1 VNAATQAIDSGAV
14 RVTDAERLTRAGRI
28 FITVVLIVVLEGAI
42 RKWLSS
48 SLTLPLVL
56 TRDALASY
64 AIVYA
69 FMHGHLHR
77 YGIVSR
83 ILLAWSCCVVI
94 WGMLQLILGESN
106 TLVLF
111 IGLRFWLLYVWFA
124 FAITAAMSEHDFR
137 VAIKTLLWV
146 LVLTGPLVVLQS
158 FSPTGARI
166 NTEVDS
172 DSEAF
177 TVGRGIVR
185 TTGTFSFT
193 AGQAAF
199 VALCTPLAVLM
210 FESRKRNV
218 FQRLFSV
225 AVLGAFL
232 AAVVVSGSR
241 GAILFSGGLFGLYLL
256 GSVFL
261 APGKRKVVALFA
273 TVFIVIMLGLSLYV
287 FRDAVEATQER
298 FEIAAEAGDVIGDRL
313 VSAFVGEPNIFEKF
327 TWTGYGL
334 GLGSN
339 LAGYVQSP
347 GEGERVFLL
356 SETETGRT
364 LLEAGLLGYVLIA
377 LKTAL
382 GVVGLAKS
390 TLQALR
396 TRRMFAMLLWIALFF
411 ALFTWSYIGQL
422 TINAI
427 FGVML
432 ALGLLAFK
440 FPNFQLLK

>member
-1 VNAATQAIDSGAV
+1 VNASTQAINNAGV
-14 RVTDAERLTRAGRI
+14 RATDAERLTRSGRV
-28 FITVVLIVVLEGAI
+28 FIAVVLIVVLEGAI

-83 ILLAWSCCVVI
+83 ILLAWSCCVLI
-94 WGMLQLILGESN
+94 WGMLQVILGESN
-106 TLVLF
+106 PMVLL

-124 FAITAAMSEHDFR
+124 FAVTASMSEHDFR
-137 VAIKTLLWV
+137 VAIKTILWV
-146 LVLTGPLVVLQS
+146 LVLTGPLVILQS

-166 NTEVDS
+166 NTEIDS

-210 FESRKRNV
+210 FESRKRNA
-218 FQRLFSV
+218 FQRLFSLM
-225 AVLGAFL
+225 VLGAFL

-256 GSVFL
+256 GSVFF
-261 APGKRKVVALFA
+261 APGKRRVIALFA
-273 TVFIVIMLGLSLYV
+273 SVFIVLMLGLSLYV

-298 FEIAAEAGDVIGDRL
+298 FEVAADAGDAISNRVL
-313 VSAFVGEPNIFEKF
+313 EAFVGEPYVLDKF

-334 GLGSN
+334 GMGSN
-339 LAGYVQSP
+339 LAAYVQTP
-347 GEGERVFLL
+347 DATERVFLL
-356 SETETGRT
+356 SETETGRV
-364 LLEAGLLGYVLIA
+364 LLEGGLLGYLLIA
-377 LKTAL
+377 LKTAM
-382 GVVGLAKS
+382 GVVGLAKGS
-390 TLQALR
+390 LQALR
-396 TRRMFAMLLWIALFF
+396 TRRMFAMLLWIALFVSI
-411 ALFTWSYIGQL
+411 FTWSTIGQL

-440 FPNFQLLK
+440 YPNFQLLK